1 MPRGK
6 ELSPSLRSRICELR
20 RQGLTH
26 SQIKKHFPD
35 IPLGTIKTTLRR
47 EAQLGADNISLPRSG
62 APRKLTEEQRDQIYD
77 TVTTDPHITMRDLL
91 DSVDNAVKL
100 RSLRYLLREMNKRK
114 SMQKKRVALTPLQA
128 RKRLDWA
135 IRYQGIN
142 WRRVKWSDECMVR
155 RGQGVRPIW
164 TFLSPREALR
174 VQDISEARRQGAVQ
188 QMFWAAFGHGSR
200 TSLVPLVGNVNAI
213 GIYDLYSIILPW
225 FLQPGDIFM
234 HDNASV
240 HTARIVKALLEE
252 LQVQLMIW
260 PPYSPDVNPIENLWA
275 LMKAEIYRL
284 HPELTHAED
293 TVATQHA
300 LVLAAMEA
308 WDNLEE
314 RVLKNLCD
322 TMPNRITAIITAEG
336 WYTKY

>member
-1 MPRGK
+1 MLICLILLITL
-6 ELSPSLRSRICELR
+6 LSCVP
-20 RQGLTH
+20 
-26 SQIKKHFPD
+26 
-35 IPLGTIKTTLRR
+35 
-47 EAQLGADNISLPRSG
+47 
-62 APRKLTEEQRDQIYD
+62 YD
-77 TVTTDPHITMRDLL
+77 T
-91 DSVDNAVKL
+91 S
-100 RSLRYLLREMNKRK
+100 Y
-114 SMQKKRVALTPLQA
+114 A

-135 IRYQGIN
+135 IRYQGID

-174 VQDISEARRQGAVQ
+174 VQDVSEARRQGAVR

-200 TSLVPLVGNVNAI
+200 TPLVPLVGNVNAI
-213 GIYDLYSIILPW
+213 GIYDLYSVILPW

-240 HTARIVKALLEE
+240 HTARVVKALLEE

-260 PPYSPDVNPIENLWA
+260 PPYSPDLNPIENLWA

-300 LVLAAMEA
+300 LVLAAIEA

>member
-1 MPRGK
+1 
-6 ELSPSLRSRICELR
+6 
-20 RQGLTH
+20 
-26 SQIKKHFPD
+26 
-35 IPLGTIKTTLRR
+35 
-47 EAQLGADNISLPRSG
+47 
-62 APRKLTEEQRDQIYD
+62 
-77 TVTTDPHITMRDLL
+77 MRDLL
-91 DSVDNAVKL
+91 DSVDNVVKL

-114 SMQKKRVALTPLQA
+114 WMQKKRVALTPLQA
-128 RKRLDWA
+128 GKRLRWA
-135 IRYQGIN
+135 QTYQGID

-155 RGQGVRPIW
+155 RGQGLKPIW

-174 VQDISEARRQGAVQ
+174 VGDVQEARRQGAVR
-188 QMFWAAFGHGSR
+188 QMFWAAFGHVSR
-200 TSLVPLVGNVNAI
+200 TPLVPLVGNVNAV
-213 GIYDLYSIILPW
+213 GIHHLYSFILPW
-225 FLQPGDIFM
+225 FLRAGDIFM

-252 LQVQLMIW
+252 LQVELMTW
-260 PPYSPDVNPIENLWA
+260 PPYSPDLNPIENLWA

-308 WDNLEE
+308 WDSLKDTI
-314 RVLKNLCD
+314 LKNLCD
-322 TMPNRITAIITAEG
+322 TMPNRVAAVIAAEG

>member
-20 RQGLTH
+20 RAGYSWRELFHRFPEIPKSTIRSTVKSEEKRGEDNLT
-26 SQIKKHFPD
+26 
-35 IPLGTIKTTLRR
+35 
-47 EAQLGADNISLPRSG
+47 LPRSG
-62 APRKLTEEQRDQIYD
+62 APRKLTEEQRDQIFN
-77 TVTTDPHITMRDLL
+77 TVTTDPHITIRGLL
-91 DSVDNAVKL
+91 DSVDNAVKA

-114 SMQKKRVALTPLQA
+114 WMQKKRVALTPLQA
-128 RKRLDWA
+128 RRRLDWA
-135 IRYQGIN
+135 IRYQGID
-142 WRRVKWSDECMVR
+142 WKKVKWSDECMVR
-155 RGQGVRPIW
+155 RGQGMRPIW

-174 VQDISEARRQGAVQ
+174 VQDVQEARRLGAVR

-200 TSLVPLVGNVNAI
+200 TPLVPLVGNVNAI
-213 GIYDLYSIILPW
+213 GIYELYSFILPW

-240 HTARIVKALLEE
+240 YTARIVKVLLEE
-252 LQVQLMIW
+252 LGVDLMVW
-260 PPYSPDVNPIENLWA
+260 PPYSPDLNPIENLWA

-284 HPELTHAED
+284 HPELTHTED

-308 WDNLEE
+308 WDSLEE
-314 RVLKNLCD
+314 RILQNLCE
-322 TMPNRITAIITAEG
+322 TMPNRVNAVIAAEG

>member
-1 MPRGK
+1 
-6 ELSPSLRSRICELR
+6 
-20 RQGLTH
+20 
-26 SQIKKHFPD
+26 
-35 IPLGTIKTTLRR
+35 
-47 EAQLGADNISLPRSG
+47 
-62 APRKLTEEQRDQIYD
+62 
-77 TVTTDPHITMRDLL
+77 
-91 DSVDNAVKL
+91 
-100 RSLRYLLREMNKRK
+100 MNKRK
-114 SMQKKRVALTPLQA
+114 WMQKKRMALTPLQA

-142 WRRVKWSDECMVR
+142 WQRVKWSDECMVR

-174 VQDISEARRQGAVQ
+174 VQDVSEARRQGAVR

-200 TSLVPLVGNVNAI
+200 TPLVPLVGNINAI
-213 GIYDLYSIILPW
+213 GIYDLYSVILPW

-240 HTARIVKALLEE
+240 HTARVVKALLEE
-252 LQVQLMIW
+252 LQ
-260 PPYSPDVNPIENLWA
+260 A

-284 HPELTHAED
+284 HPELTYAKD
-293 TVATQHA
+293 TVAIQHA
-300 LVLAAMEA
+300 LVLVAMEA

-314 RVLKNLCD
+314 RDLKNLCD

>member
-1 MPRGK
+1 
-6 ELSPSLRSRICELR
+6 
-20 RQGLTH
+20 
-26 SQIKKHFPD
+26 
-35 IPLGTIKTTLRR
+35 
-47 EAQLGADNISLPRSG
+47 
-62 APRKLTEEQRDQIYD
+62 
-77 TVTTDPHITMRDLL
+77 MRDLL
-91 DSVDNAVKL
+91 DSVDNVIKK

-114 SMQKKRVALTPLQA
+114 WMQKKRVALTPLQA

-155 RGQGVRPIW
+155 RGQGMRPTW

-174 VQDISEARRQGAVQ
+174 VQDVQEARRIGVIR

-200 TSLVPLVGNVNAI
+200 TPLVPLVGNVNAI
-213 GIYDLYSIILPW
+213 GIYELYSFILPW

-240 HTARIVKALLEE
+240 HTARIVKALLQE
-252 LQVQLMIW
+252 LEVDLMDW
-260 PPYSPDVNPIENLWA
+260 PPYSPDLNPIENLWA

-308 WDNLEE
+308 WDNLED
-314 RVLKNLCD
+314 RVLKNLCE
-322 TMPNRITAIITAEG
+322 TMPNRIKARLWDFLNQRLNLASSQRARLSIHPHAQGKAEGVDKRQEEAQKKADEEASPGDAVKTAEEISDVRLYKARLAAG
-336 WYTKY
+336 SGARRVRDISEYEDTAAKL